1 MEVGDARLELR
12 DLPDDSADLVVGDA
26 FSSRSIPWHLA
37 TQEFAADIRRVL
49 RPGGLY
55 AVNVIDHGDLD
66 LFRAEVATL
75 RSEFA
80 HVGLISDDDL
90 GGNLV
95 LVASDGELPA
105 RVTHDER
112 AVARLAGDEDP
123 LTDDHAP
130 ADQLLTPTR

>member
-1 MEVGDARLELR
+1 M
-12 DLPDDSADLVVGDA
+12 
-26 FSSRSIPWHLA
+26 
-37 TQEFAADIRRVL
+37 RRVL
-49 RPGGLY
+49 RPDGIY
-55 AVNVIDHGDLD
+55 AINVIDHGDLD
-66 LFRAEVATL
+66 LFRAEAATL
-75 RSEFA
+75 RREFA
-80 HVGLISDDDL
+80 HVGLISDNDL

-112 AVARLAGDEDP
+112 ALERLAGDADP